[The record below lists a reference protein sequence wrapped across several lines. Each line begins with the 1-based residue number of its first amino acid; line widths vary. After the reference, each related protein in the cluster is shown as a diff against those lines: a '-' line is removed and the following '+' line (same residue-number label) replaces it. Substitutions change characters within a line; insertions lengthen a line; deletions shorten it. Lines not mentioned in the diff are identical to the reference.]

1 MGFTKK
7 LKQGLS
13 LLMIV
18 STEPT
23 MPIISTNED
32 SLNYQTGDQF
42 YNRLYRSAIEEYVF
56 DMIGL
61 IEIDIDEGGDYSDEN
76 PYEWREYARYQL
88 VNTSLKTEHDFLR
101 AIGET
106 NPPAV
111 RVCRIIMKMEEVV
124 KDYNEQNGFDIDL
137 SVFGNIGKLY
147 SMWIYAITDEVD
159 FEIDYDEDGY
169 ESGDEVILLRPQQ

>member
-1 MGFTKK
+1 M
-7 LKQGLS
+7 L
-13 LLMIV
+13 V
-18 STEPT
+18 STKPT

>member
-1 MGFTKK
+1 
-7 LKQGLS
+7 
-13 LLMIV
+13 MIV